1 MKLDQILK
9 LGHPKLYERSE
20 LISAGELA
28 SLQPVVRDLREILME
43 FKAKRLVQAEPL
55 RRHRLG

>member
-20 LISAGELA
+20 RIAAGELA
-28 SLQPVVRDLREILME
+28 SLQPVVTDLNEILME
-43 FKAKRLVQAEPL
+43 FKAKVGAGL
-55 RRHRLG
+55 RSQ